1 MENFLTK
8 SKGLKSYEKQLADL
22 ISRGSQSARSQNKT
36 VLVSLSFPLA
46 DTSGPIDIFAMARRL
61 EAERTFWAKPDRDIW
76 VVGIGCTKELVSN
89 SGDSITSINDEY
101 NDLLELAI
109 IEHPEDSLKGPVFI
123 GGIRFDSRIQKSNV
137 WSGFHDARFILPKF
151 VFTFSSGE
159 AWVTVNV
166 LTSDETDPNR
176 QAQGLIGQIE
186 FLCQSESF
194 KYIQPRIVDAS
205 SGSYDEWESWLEQAL
220 NSIEN
225 GLLSKVVLAR
235 RKMLVGNGDFSAEA
249 ALQNLV
255 QTYPDCCVFAHATAG
270 SCFIGATP
278 EALIRLN
285 SGIVDISCL
294 AGTAKRGINSEED
307 EVLARALLL
316 SDKERREHQMVVDML
331 IEVLR
336 ESCEQLDWELEPT
349 VIKLKNV
356 QHLRTSFTGRLKN
369 KEGILDLVEMLHP
382 TAALGGVPSSTA
394 LDLIRHLEGDRG
406 WYAAPVGW
414 MDHKGDGEFSVA
426 IRSALIRGN
435 QATLFAGAGIVEGSD
450 IRKEFQ
456 ETELKFQPLL
466 SALGGE

>member
-1 MENFLTK
+1 MKNFLTK
-8 SKGLKSYEKQLADL
+8 SKNLKSYEKQLADL

-46 DTSGPIDIFAMARRL
+46 DAGEPIDIFALARGL
-61 EAERTFWAKPDRDIW
+61 EVERTFWAKPDRDIW

-89 SGDSITSINDEY
+89 SEDPMTSINDEY
-101 NDLLELAI
+101 NHLLELAL

-123 GGIRFDSRIQKSNV
+123 GGIRFDSRVEKSNV
-137 WSGFHDARFILPKF
+137 WSDFDDARFVLPKF

-159 AWVTVNV
+159 TWVTVNV
-166 LTSDETDPNR
+166 LTSDETDPNTR
-176 QAQGLIGQIE
+176 AQGLIGQIE
-186 FLCQSESF
+186 FLCKSEPL

-225 GLLSKVVLAR
+225 GLLNKVVLAR
-235 RKMLVGNGDFSAEA
+235 RKMLVGDGAFSAEA

-255 QTYPDCCVFAHATAG
+255 QAYPDCCVFAHATAG
-270 SCFIGATP
+270 SCFVGATP

-285 SGIVDISCL
+285 RGIVDISCL
-294 AGTAKRGINSEED
+294 AGTTKRGINSEED
-307 EVLARALLL
+307 EFLTRALLA
-316 SDKERREHQMVVDML
+316 SDKERREHQVVVDML

-336 ESCEQLDWELEPT
+336 ESCEHLDWELEPS

-414 MDHKGDGEFSVA
+414 MDHKGNGEFSVA
-426 IRSALIRGN
+426 IRSALITGN
-435 QATLFAGAGIVEGSD
+435 QATLFAGAGIIKGSD

-456 ETELKFQPLL
+456 ETELKFEPLL